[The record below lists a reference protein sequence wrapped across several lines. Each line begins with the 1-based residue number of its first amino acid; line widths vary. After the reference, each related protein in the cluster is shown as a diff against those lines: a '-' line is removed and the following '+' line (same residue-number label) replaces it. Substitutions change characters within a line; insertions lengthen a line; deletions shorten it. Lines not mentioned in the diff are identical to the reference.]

1 LLFFKK
7 IVLNIS
13 KNICIFKM
21 VYPGAVAASR
31 VSGSTSKYL
40 CPHGT
45 GLGHVYLRNSTFLNN
60 TIVPIC
66 DVAFY
71 RENDIDLGLAI
82 GLSLGIGI
90 PVIVFILWIFA
101 VQHRLWCYSPNYD
114 DSSSSC
120 SWFYRS
126 PTPRSSRSSTEELEY
141 DAKLTVMSHLSTGL
155 YAEFIQGNLNIE
167 LKKDLQRIRDHNN
180 EVTMK
185 KFVQHAKKFKHNA
198 MANWIKNLKFTTLQD
213 EGIV

>member
-1 LLFFKK
+1 
-7 IVLNIS
+7 
-13 KNICIFKM
+13 M

-45 GLGHVYLRNSTFLNN
+45 GLGHVYLRNSPFLNN

-71 RENDIDLGLAI
+71 KENDTDLGLAI
-82 GLSLGIGI
+82 GLGLGIGI
-90 PVIVFILWIFA
+90 PVILFILIWAF
-101 VQHRLWCYSPNYD
+101 VYQNQLWCYHYSRREQFEDLKGSSHPPPSP
-114 DSSSSC
+114 
-120 SWFYRS
+120 
-126 PTPRSSRSSTEELEY
+126 EELQRK
-141 DAKLTVMSHLSTGL
+141 AKETVMSHLSNEL
-155 YAEFIQGNLNIE
+155 YAQFLEGNLNVE
-167 LKKDLQRIRDHNN
+167 LKKELQKIRDHNN
-180 EVTMK
+180 ETILGQ
-185 KFVQHAKKFKHNA
+185 FVMHAKHCNHNI

>member
-1 LLFFKK
+1 
-7 IVLNIS
+7 
-13 KNICIFKM
+13 M

-71 RENDIDLGLAI
+71 RENDTDLGLAI
-82 GLSLGIGI
+82 GLGLGIGI
-90 PVIVFILWIFA
+90 PVILFILWIFA
-101 VQHRLWCYSPNYD
+101 VQHRLWCYRPDYD
-114 DSSSSC
+114 N
-120 SWFYRS
+120 S
-126 PTPRSSRSSTEELEY
+126 PTPQPPSPEELKRK
-141 DAKLTVMSHLSTGL
+141 AKETVMSHLSNEL
-155 YAEFIQGNLNIE
+155 YAQFQEGNLSIE
-167 LKKDLQRIRDHNN
+167 LKKELQRIKDHNG
-180 EVTMK
+180 ESVMA
-185 KFVQHAKKFKHNA
+185 KFVLHAKHCKNSN
-198 MANWIKNLKFTTLQD
+198 MAYWIKNLKFTTLQD